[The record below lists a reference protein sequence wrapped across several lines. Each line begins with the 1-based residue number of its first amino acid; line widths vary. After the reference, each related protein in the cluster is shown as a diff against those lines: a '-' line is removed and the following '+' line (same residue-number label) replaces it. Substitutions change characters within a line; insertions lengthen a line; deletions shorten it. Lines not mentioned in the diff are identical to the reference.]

1 MANGGKQN
9 HIADDGKKVLT
20 DEEIYPPLENITLEQ
35 AYEDYA
41 KAAEEMKDTLL
52 NEITKLREQ
61 LEYLQGEREVLLED
75 IQVRSNQVIEQQAEI
90 EEYRC
95 NIKQLTETLTG
106 GNGLRIRVDNMI
118 VYADDLEEWLEFCDK
133 QKAETIK
140 ELEAK
145 IHEKL
150 HEAEM
155 HGNFEPV
162 VTREMFDSVV
172 KELVGE
178 GK

>member
-1 MANGGKQN
+1 M
-9 HIADDGKKVLT
+9 T
-20 DEEIYPPLENITLEQ
+20 DKEIIKALKHCYEHKSCNDCVGCLGAEECILNVDPAGDIYPII
-35 AYEDYA
+35 
-41 KAAEEMKDTLL
+41 K
-52 NEITKLREQ
+52 R
-61 LEYLQGEREVLLED
+61 
-75 IQVRSNQVIEQQAEI
+75 QQAEI
-90 EEYRC
+90 EDYRR
-95 NIKQLTETLTG
+95 NIKQLSETLTG

-172 KELVGE
+172 KEMVGE
-178 GK
+178 DK

>member
-1 MANGGKQN
+1 MSKMTDKEIIQALECCNKSGWLN
-9 HIADDGKKVLT
+9 DCDGCPCY
-20 DEEIYPPLENITLEQ
+20 DE
-35 AYEDYA
+35 
-41 KAAEEMKDTLL
+41 K
-52 NEITKLREQ
+52 
-61 LEYLQGEREVLLED
+61 ED
-75 IQVRSNQVIEQQAEI
+75 IQTSECQERIMKNALDLINRQQAEI
-90 EEYRC
+90 EEYRR

-133 QKAETIK
+133 QKAETTK

-178 GK
+178 GNG